1 MIFSKKTYFII
12 LSTLILAIIFLYFFI
27 DKTVG
32 EYFVENASTYR
43 AIGKTISI
51 SGESHW
57 YIAAGV
63 LGFLFFK
70 YYKQNTLYA
79 QRFLFLLYI
88 NIFSG
93 LISVVLKWSFARV
106 RPWGLK
112 GDRDEYGFLLFDN
125 FDMSF
130 FEKMKF
136 QFATLAESPG
146 TYTSFPSGHTT
157 TIMAVATYLS
167 ILFPRYIYLW
177 FSIALISASS
187 RVIAYDHYISDVFA
201 GFIVGTVS
209 TIFLYSKMRDRLTK
223 I

>member
-1 MIFSKKTYFII
+1 MIFSKKTYFTL
-12 LSTLILAIIFLYFFI
+12 LSTLIVSIIFLYLFI
-27 DKTVG
+27 DRAVG
-32 EYFVENASTYR
+32 EYFLANASTYR

-57 YIAAGV
+57 YIATAL

-70 YYKQNTLYA
+70 YYKKNTLYG
-79 QRFLFLLYI
+79 QRFLFLFYI

-93 LISVVLKWSFARV
+93 LISVILKWLFGRV

-130 FEKMKF
+130 IEKIKF
-136 QFATLAESPG
+136 QFATLIESPG

-157 TIMAVATYLS
+157 TIMSVATYLS
-167 ILFPRYIYLW
+167 LLFPRYIYLW
-177 FSIALISASS
+177 FTVALISASS
-187 RVIAYDHYISDVFA
+187 RVIAYDHYISDIFA
-201 GFIVGTVS
+201 GFIVGTIS
-209 TIFLYSKMRDRLTK
+209 TIFLYSKMSDRL
-223 I
+223 